1 MATQSKVKIKASD
14 MFVLA
19 ILAYLLTLIAPLFGS
34 FANPNNFVA
43 TLILRAVCMA
53 AWILGAWG
61 LAHTSKKECG
71 YDIID
76 KANKPTA
83 LQWILTAAL
92 TVLFVAYCVIDGWVE
107 ITTAFKNLKTVSDY
121 LLFITYYIMNAV
133 QGLVITLIVVFAQKA
148 FEKVCRIG
156 KFIPFGGIVLGLCWA
171 VASLL
176 GSTDLMIPTLENILV
191 PALWSLAYGI
201 VFGVIY
207 LLSGKKAL
215 YALPFMAVAFT
226 LM

>member
-1 MATQSKVKIKASD
+1 MAIQNKVKIKASD

-34 FANPNNFVA
+34 FVNSNNLAVI
-43 TLILRAVCMA
+43 LILRAVCMA

-61 LAHTSKKECG
+61 LVRTSKKECG
-71 YDIID
+71 YDVID

-83 LQWILTAAL
+83 LQWILTAAV
-92 TVLFVAYCVIDGWVE
+92 TVAFVAYCLIDGWVE
-107 ITTAFKNLKTVSDY
+107 ITTAIKNLKTVSDY
-121 LLFITYYIMNAV
+121 LSFITYYIMNVV
-133 QGLVITLIVVFAQKA
+133 QGLMITLIVVFAQKA
-148 FEKVCRIG
+148 FEKVFGLG
-156 KFIPFGGIVLGLCWA
+156 KFVPWGGIALGLCWA

-176 GSTDLMIPTLENILV
+176 SSTDLIVPTLENIIV

-207 LLSGKKAL
+207 LLSGKKAI
-215 YALPFMAVAFT
+215 YALPFMVVAFT